1 MKKFI
6 MILAAFAMLGAAVVG
21 VLNKNDLEAVIADL
35 EKVRGE
41 VSEATEQLGAAEDE
55 RDDATEKETQAKD
68 GRNQAAAAVEGV
80 KQNLKI
86 IERSIEDVSA
96 ELKKM
101 EIEKKEIDLA
111 VREAFPDG
119 DIKTPEDLQMTLTML
134 KDTLSEKQN
143 KKSEMNAQLS
153 SAAQVKQTQV
163 AKVREEEQHQ
173 IQRAQ
178 QVSLGGVVA
187 TVIAVNKDWGFV
199 MVNAG
204 RQNGV
209 QPDASL
215 LVKRGNVR
223 VARLRIVTL
232 EEASVV
238 ADVVEESLTSGFS
251 VQPGDKVIF
260 E

>member
-21 VLNKNDLEAVIADL
+21 VLNKNDVEAVIDDL
-35 EKVRGE
+35 DRVRAE
-41 VSEATEQLGAAEDE
+41 VSDATEKLGAAEDE
-55 RDDATEKETQAKD
+55 RDDFAEKETQAKD

-86 IERSIEDVSA
+86 IERSLEDITA
-96 ELKKM
+96 EMKKA
-101 EIEKKEIDLA
+101 EIEKKELDL
-111 VREAFPDG
+111 VVQQTFPNG

-143 KKSEMNAQLS
+143 QKAEMNAKLS
-153 SAAQVKQTQV
+153 SAAQTKQTEV
-163 AKVREEEQHQ
+163 AKVKQEEDYQ
-173 IQRAQ
+173 IKRAQ

-187 TVIAVNKDWGFV
+187 TVIAVNKEWGFV

-209 QPDASL
+209 QPDDSL
-215 LVKRGNVR
+215 LVKRGNAR
-223 VARLRIVTL
+223 IARLRLVTL
-232 EEASVV
+232 EDTSVV
-238 ADVVEESLTSGFS
+238 ADVVEESLSSGLA